1 MKKVP
6 LLMVIFCAV
15 DIFLPFLSFMAL
27 FDYNWLLIT
36 TQTGLDSKG
45 WLIAPAAILLLVA
58 IVFTYITSVQFPT
71 DQRAG
76 WRLLRGVLVSLAIM
90 LASSGSQWQAGLF
103 QYGLLQLLA
112 LAAAFGVVLPRQKSI
127 VGWLFGLPA
136 VGWAAVAA
144 WVSYQLYVGS
154 FFFAASWLGW
164 VLWPVWLLAA
174 VPLVKN
180 RYLLI
185 NGFFVA
191 HHKRTQT

>member
-1 MKKVP
+1 MF
-6 LLMVIFCAV
+6 IFCAV

-36 TQTGLDSKG
+36 TQTGLDDKG
-45 WLIAPAAILLLVA
+45 WLIAPVAILLLVA
-58 IVFTYITSVQFPT
+58 IVFMYITSVQFPT

-76 WRLLRGVLVSLAIM
+76 WRLLRGVLISLAVM

-112 LAAAFGVVLPRQKSI
+112 LALAFGVVLPQQKSI
-127 VGWLFGLPA
+127 FGWLFGLPA

-154 FFFAASWLGW
+154 FFFSASWLDW
-164 VLWPVWLLAA
+164 VLWPVWLFAA
-174 VPLVKN
+174 VPLFKT
-180 RYLLI
+180 RYHLI
-185 NGFFVA
+185 TDFFA
-191 HHKRTQT
+191 DYRKRQVLK

>member
-15 DIFLPFLSFMAL
+15 DIFLPFLSFMTL

-36 TQTGLDSKG
+36 TQTGLNGKG
-45 WLIAPAAILLLVA
+45 WLVTPTAILLLVA

-76 WRLLRGVLVSLAIM
+76 WRLLRDVLISLAIM
-90 LASSGSQWQAGLF
+90 LASSGSQWQAVLF

-112 LAAAFGVVLPRQKSI
+112 LAAAFGVVLPRQPSI

-136 VGWAAVAA
+136 IGWAIVAT

-154 FFFAASWLGW
+154 FFFSASWLGW
-164 VLWPVWLLAA
+164 VLWPLWLLAA

-180 RYLLI
+180 RYMLI

-191 HHKRTQT
+191 YHKRTQT